1 MAVDVPVSR
10 APRRRVGARLL
21 LAGLLGCLTL
31 LAAAPGSAV
40 SPGAAS
46 LGTGASFGG
55 VGAATVQIR
64 GGDVSSL
71 KKNEDRGAVYYDA
84 SGARADALTVLADHG
99 MNWARLKV
107 WVNPADGYNNK
118 TRVLEMAKRIKA
130 LRMGLLV
137 DFHYSDSWADP
148 GKQVKP
154 AAWSRHS
161 LAQLEQAVYDHTY
174 DVLNALKAQG
184 TTADMVQ
191 VGNEINP
198 GMLLPEGSSDN
209 TNWANLARLLN
220 SGARAVRA
228 VSASTRVA
236 LHLAEGG
243 DNALFRWWFDQAVA
257 HRVDFDVIGLSFYPY
272 WHGSTAALRANV
284 NDLANRYGKDL
295 YVAETAYA
303 FTLSGKDGGN
313 VFYTDQ
319 EKAGGYPATPQG
331 QAQELRDVFAVMAQV
346 PGGHGL
352 GVFYWEPAWT
362 AVAGSGWD
370 PTNPSSLNSWEN
382 QALFD
387 LDSRP
392 LPAMSVLG
400 SL

>member
-1 MAVDVPVSR
+1 LFRQTLEVDVRRPGTPSR
-10 APRRRVGARLL
+10 SSGPRASRLAAVAV
-21 LAGLLGCLTL
+21 LALALGCADPVTAPT
-31 LAAAPGSAV
+31 LAAP
-40 SPGAAS
+40 SPAAGATA
-46 LGTGASFGG
+46 FP
-55 VGAATVQIR
+55 IR

-71 KKNEDRGAVYYDA
+71 PKNEDRGAVYYDE
-84 SGARADALTVLADHG
+84 SGARGDALTILADHG

-107 WVNPADGYNNK
+107 WVDPADGYN
-118 TRVLEMAKRIKA
+118 TGPRVLETARRVKA
-130 LRMGLLV
+130 LGMGLLV

-154 AAWSRHS
+154 AAWQGHS
-161 LAQLEQAVYDHTY
+161 LAQLGQDVYDHTR
-174 DVLNALKAQG
+174 DVLEALRDQD
-184 TTADMVQ
+184 TPADMVQ

-198 GMLLPEGSSDN
+198 GMLLPDGSTDN
-209 TNWANLARLLN
+209 WPALAQLLN
-220 SGARAVRA
+220 SGARAVRD
-228 VSASTRVA
+228 VSTSTRVA

-243 DNALFRWWFDQAVA
+243 DNSLFRWWFDQAVT

-272 WHGSTAALRANV
+272 WHGSVADLRANV

-295 YVAETAYA
+295 FVAETAYG
-303 FTLSGKDGGN
+303 FTLAGKDSAGN
-313 VFYTDQ
+313 IFNSSLQ
-319 EKAGGYPATPQG
+319 QAGGYPATPQG

-362 AVAGSGWD
+362 AVNGSGWD
-370 PTNPSSLNSWEN
+370 PTDPSSGNAWEN

-400 SL
+400 TG